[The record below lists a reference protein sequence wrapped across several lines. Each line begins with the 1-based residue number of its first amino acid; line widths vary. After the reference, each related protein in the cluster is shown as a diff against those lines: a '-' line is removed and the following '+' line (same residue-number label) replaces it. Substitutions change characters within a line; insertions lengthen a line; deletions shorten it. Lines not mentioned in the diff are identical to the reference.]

1 LVSVFEY
8 TTTEK
13 GNANN
18 KLIVEINSFANPFPF
33 QKLTIKSMVFDFLK
47 QTGNENYIEQRTNP
61 IGKDGI
67 INSILIS

>member
-1 LVSVFEY
+1 
-8 TTTEK
+8 
-13 GNANN
+13 
-18 KLIVEINSFANPFPF
+18 
-33 QKLTIKSMVFDFLK
+33 MVFDFLK